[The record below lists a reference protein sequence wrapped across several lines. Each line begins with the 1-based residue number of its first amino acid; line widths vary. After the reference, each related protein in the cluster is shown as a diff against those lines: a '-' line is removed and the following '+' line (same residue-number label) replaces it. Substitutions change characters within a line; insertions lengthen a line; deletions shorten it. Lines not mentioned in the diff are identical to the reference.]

1 MSICKPRKVN
11 RRLSASVSLSIIILV
26 VGVSTT
32 QLSTMTGVND
42 NSILANNVYAK
53 YSSDQAQSLVNDCDI
68 FDSDEVTTCQ
78 NNGPQTMADGTAPI
92 SIQNSNPGQPE
103 PKDDTDGPQG
113 PPQGPPGGPAG
124 QLLVTQVVGNTVE
137 VPPGEQRQ
145 SEAVCEPGEVA
156 TGGGFDLDAFTES
169 NNQINP
175 VVRSVG
181 DGLSQPNGWIVEYF
195 NPGPNAVSVQAFAEC
210 ASLAP

>member
-1 MSICKPRKVN
+1 MVNVKAKGSRMMSVSVIMIMLVVAA
-11 RRLSASVSLSIIILV
+11 LSA
-26 VGVSTT
+26 T
-32 QLSTMTGVND
+32 QLSSIVPSNGIVAYAYS
-42 NSILANNVYAK
+42 NS
-53 YSSDQAQSLVNDCDI
+53 QAQSFVNECGL
-68 FDSDEVTTCQ
+68 SGTTSPICV
-78 NNGPQTMADGTAPI
+78 NNGPQTLADGTAPI
-92 SIQNSNPGQPE
+92 SIQNSNPGQPG

-145 SEAVCEPGEVA
+145 SEAMCEPGEVA

-181 DGLSQPNGWIVEYF
+181 DGLSQPNGWSVEYF